1 MDSTKTYWASNGKYQ
16 AQYKQVNA
24 MIKSITDGSGEFEIR
39 PLNCPHLERMRAIA
53 WIYYDIY
60 NNGAINDNVFQ
71 SANKTLAPIL
81 QSLKQDEDFRD
92 FVEYLEA
99 AAKGNLVILTANQ
112 TLNDPDWVDDLEPE
126 DDEYNYYH
134 RDRVVIRHEE
144 IAEPLEAVTDV
155 LILKAWQAHFS

>member
-24 MIKSITDGSGEFEIR
+24 LIKSITDGSDEFEIR

-60 NNGAINDNVFQ
+60 NNRAINDNVFRD
-71 SANKTLAPIL
+71 ANKTLSPIL
-81 QSLKQDEDFRD
+81 QAFKQDEDFRD
-92 FVEYLEA
+92 FVEWLEA
-99 AAKGNLVILTANQ
+99 AAKGHLVILHANQ
-112 TLNDPDWVDDLEPE
+112 SLDDPDWVDDLEPG

-144 IAEPLEAVTDV
+144 IAEPLEAMADA
-155 LILKAWQAHFS
+155 LISAAWKAHFS